1 MSRNFEDSL
10 NILVVEDNELNAK
23 FASAILKRLNFNIDF
38 AVDGKIGVEKFL
50 ENNYDIILMDIQM
63 PVMNGLEA
71 TAKIRKLEQQLE
83 VEHHV
88 PIIAITAFAFEHD
101 KQNCLDAGMDDY
113 LTKPYRPKD
122 MIEIIKNYFPEK
134 QA

>member
-1 MSRNFEDSL
+1 MAKNFEDIL
-10 NILVVEDNELNAK
+10 NILVVEDNDLNAK
-23 FASAILKRLNFNIDF
+23 FASAILKRLNFN
-38 AVDGKIGVEKFL
+38 VDVAINGKISVEKFL

-71 TAKIRKLEQQLE
+71 TAEIRKLEQRMD
-83 VEHHV
+83 VEHHI

-101 KQNCLDAGMDDY
+101 KQNCLNAGMDDY

-122 MIEIIKNYFPEK
+122 LIDIIKVYFPEK
-134 QA
+134 QP

>member
-1 MSRNFEDSL
+1 MSKNFGDSL
-10 NILVVEDNELNAK
+10 NILVIEDNELNAK
-23 FASAILKRLNFNIDF
+23 FASAILERMNFN
-38 AVDGKIGVEKFL
+38 VDLAINGKIGVEKFL
-50 ENNYDIILMDIQM
+50 ENDYDLILMDIQM
-63 PVMNGLEA
+63 PIMNGLEA
-71 TAKIRKLEQQLE
+71 TTEIRRFERQME
-83 VEHHV
+83 VEHNV

-122 MIEIIKNYFPEK
+122 LIDIIKIYFPEK